1 MSYEL
6 SDRLQSCLA
15 FVAPYKTVA
24 DIGTDHGYLPCVGIL
39 NNLLDYAIAADIGVG
54 PLQAAKQQIAR
65 YGLEDKIETR
75 LGGGVSVLQPNEVDA
90 VVIAGMGGKLI
101 LSILDDNIA
110 LTASF
115 KKIILQPNIDG
126 NLLRR
131 WLSTHQFEI
140 VNEKIILED
149 GKFYEIIVSQ
159 PKSDD
164 IVLNELDIE
173 FGPFLRKEKN
183 EVFMAK
189 WQKEYL
195 KNVEIINQLPANHP
209 RIESLEQRQ
218 ILLREVLGCQL

>member
-6 SDRLQSCLA
+6 SHRLQSCLA
-15 FVAPYKTVA
+15 FVSPYKTVA

-90 VVIAGMGGKLI
+90 IVIAGMGGKLI
-101 LSILDDNIA
+101 LSILDDNKS
-110 LTASF
+110 LTSSF

-131 WLSTHQFEI
+131 WLSAHQFDI
-140 VNEKIILED
+140 INEKIILED

-159 PKSDD
+159 PNTSC
-164 IVLNELDIE
+164 IELNELDIE

-183 EVFMAK
+183 EVFRAK
-189 WQKEYL
+189 WNKEYL
-195 KNVEIINQLPANHP
+195 KNAEIINQLPVDHP
-209 RIESLEQRQ
+209 RIVSLEQRQ
-218 ILLREVLGCQL
+218 TLLKAVLK